1 MPSSTSSSDHRALFD
16 RPLPSAPLGTAAVVA
31 LVLCLAGVLGWE
43 LLWRATTASPAIRN
57 SAGLWAR
64 ERRRIDGA
72 DSTATVLIG
81 SSRMLSDIQLDVWEH
96 TTGHRPIQLSLEG
109 TASVWPL
116 ENLAADPHFKGCLLV
131 GVTPPLFFTGFEFR
145 KSVFEHYPKET
156 LAERAGQWLS
166 MHLVEPF
173 FAFYDPDFALL
184 TVAQRQGWPERQGA
198 HWRMDVR
205 RLFEGGPDRNNRVW
219 HRLETDT
226 AYSGLAT
233 RIWAQSFA
241 PPPGVTPAMA
251 AATRDRQIERSAKAV
266 ATLRARGV
274 PVIFVRHPAFGP
286 MLDVEHKAFPR
297 DSTWEPLLAR
307 SGAPGIHFEDHAE
320 LQGYRLPEWS
330 HLAATEADRY
340 TAAFIPILQQVAPAG
355 ACR

>member
-16 RPLPSAPLGTAAVVA
+16 RPLPPAPLGAAAVVA
-31 LVLCLAGVLGWE
+31 LVLFVAGVLGWE
-43 LLWRATTASPAIRN
+43 GYWRSTTASPATRN
-57 SAGLWAR
+57 SEGLWAR
-64 ERRRIDGA
+64 ERRRIDGP

-81 SSRMLSDIQLDVWEH
+81 SSRMLSDIQLDVWERA
-96 TTGHRPIQLSLEG
+96 TGRRPIQLSLEG
-109 TASVWPL
+109 TAPVWAL
-116 ENLAADPHFKGCLLV
+116 ENLAADPHFTGCLLV
-131 GVTPPLFFTGFEFR
+131 GVTPPLFFSGFEFR

-156 LAERAGQWLS
+156 WSERAGQWLS
-166 MHLVEPF
+166 MHLVEPV

-184 TVAQRQGWPERQGA
+184 TAAQRQDWPVRPGA
-198 HWRMDVR
+198 PWRRDVR
-205 RLFEGGPDRNNRVW
+205 RLFEGGPDRNNRLW

-226 AYSGLAT
+226 AYAGLAM

-251 AATRDRQIERSAKAV
+251 AAARDRQIARAAKAV

-274 PVIFVRHPAFGP
+274 PVIFARHPSAGAYLEAER
-286 MLDVEHKAFPR
+286 MGFPR

-307 SGAPGIHFEDHAE
+307 TGAPGIHFEDHPE

-340 TAAFIPILQQVAPAG
+340 TAAFIPIVQRVAPPG